1 MPAPDSVGANEKWRI
16 VIEVPGE
23 VSREGTAK
31 FNKAINDA
39 VKAAQGAGTQA
50 QITFNRTEPKSGR

>member
-23 VSREGTAK
+23 VTRESTAK
-31 FNKAINDA
+31 LNKAINDA
-39 VKAAQGAGTQA
+39 VKAAQTSGTQA
-50 QITFNRTEPKSGR
+50 QITVNRTEPKAAR